1 MIKNLLIVESP
12 AKAKTIGRYL
22 GRDYR
27 IAASVGHIRDLPS
40 STIGVDVKN
49 NFAPRYINMKGKDKV
64 IRELK
69 ELAADAENILLATD
83 PDREGEAIAWHLAT
97 ILKIDPS
104 SMCRTTFNE
113 ITEKTVKEAVKNPR
127 PINMDLVDA
136 QQARRILDRLVGY
149 ELSPLLWKKIRKGLS
164 AGRVQSV
171 ATKMLVDREREIEAF
186 IPEEYW
192 NLYVFLTKLTDTA
205 QFRVRYHG
213 EEKDGKVSKRN
224 VGSKEEADNI
234 LHSLQPDLY
243 EVFRLKKGQ
252 RKKQPAPPFKIGRA
266 SCRERV

>member
-149 ELSPLLWKKIRKGLS
+149 ELSPLL
-164 AGRVQSV
+164 
-171 ATKMLVDREREIEAF
+171 
-186 IPEEYW
+186 
-192 NLYVFLTKLTDTA
+192 
-205 QFRVRYHG
+205 
-213 EEKDGKVSKRN
+213 
-224 VGSKEEADNI
+224 
-234 LHSLQPDLY
+234 
-243 EVFRLKKGQ
+243 
-252 RKKQPAPPFKIGRA
+252 
-266 SCRERV
+266 